1 MQQACP
7 SGLCSASQ
15 ENQSRGSAKVGQAQP
30 GRLKA
35 GSSAR
40 DAPSETGRDHRDHHA
55 GNRLA
60 APLGPR
66 LFDGGGAHQARPDAR
81 LREDRRSARL
91 PHRRKRC
98 LAEAQSQA
106 GPQGGVTGMPRP
118 SFDRAAIETE
128 IVRVRS
134 LGLDALRTLW
144 RVTFRSSPPPA
155 FTKDLM
161 ARFLCWHVQEQAR
174 GGLDP
179 ETAKHLDGLARG
191 GKPGADR
198 PRRLKPGTVL
208 LREYQGERH
217 IVTVVPNGYLWRE
230 TAYASLSTIARAITG
245 TAWSGPRFFGLRSG
259 ADRSK
264 DIEHELAGSQART
277 PDADRLHR
285 H

>member
-35 GSSAR
+35 GSGAR
-40 DAPSETGRDHRDHHA
+40 DAPTQTGRNHCGRHE

-81 LREDRRSARL
+81 LREDRRRARL
-91 PHRRKRC
+91 PHRDERC
-98 LAEAQSQA
+98 LAEAQRQA
-106 GPQGGVTGMPRP
+106 GSQRGMTGMPRP
-118 SFDRAAIETE
+118 LFEREAIEAE
-128 IVRVRS
+128 IGRVRS
-134 LGLDALRTLW
+134 LDLDELRTLW
-144 RVTFRSSPPPA
+144 RVTFRSSPPSA

-161 ARFLCWHVQEQAR
+161 ARFLSWHIQEQAQ

-191 GKPGADR
+191 DKSGADR

-217 IVTVVPNGYLWRE
+217 TVTVVPNGYLWRK
-230 TAYASLSTIARAITG
+230 TPYASLSTIARAITG
-245 TAWSGPRFFGLRSG
+245 TAWSGPRFFGL
-259 ADRSK
+259 
-264 DIEHELAGSQART
+264 
-277 PDADRLHR
+277 
-285 H
+285 